1 LVSYNLPFV
10 ATNQERDVWV
20 ALGDGTRRAI
30 VLMLAAGPLSVGDLA
45 ARLPVTRPAVSQH
58 LKVLKDTGL
67 VSEEAVGTRRIYR
80 LDAAGVAALRGQLDN
95 FWNRALGGFRNEV
108 ERSRRGKK

>member
-1 LVSYNLPFV
+1 V
-10 ATNQERDVWV
+10 TTDRERDVWA

-30 VLMLAAGPLSVGDLA
+30 ILALAAGPLSVGDLA

-58 LKVLKDTGL
+58 LKVLKETGL

-80 LDAAGVAALRGQLDN
+80 LDAAGVAALRGQLDD
-95 FWNRALGGFRNEV
+95 FWARALTGFREVV
-108 ERSRRGKK
+108 ERPKRKGRKKA